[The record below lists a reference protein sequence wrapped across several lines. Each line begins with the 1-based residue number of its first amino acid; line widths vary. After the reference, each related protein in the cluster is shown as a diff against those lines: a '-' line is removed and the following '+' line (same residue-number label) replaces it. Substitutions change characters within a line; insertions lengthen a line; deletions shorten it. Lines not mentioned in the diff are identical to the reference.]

1 MSFYEKV
8 QYVSSNLNSKLDTGI
23 VSGNDVR
30 VLVDAQFLAH
40 KNDNGGNCLFGC
52 IKGEPGD
59 DFWYYYHC
67 TLYSSCLYFGSGSGE
82 RSVSVNDPL
91 ARMTID
97 YYNNSSVL
105 INGSTVISS
114 LNSVG
119 VKKNIYLFART
130 FSAQYAWSK
139 ARIYSCKIY
148 KSGSLVRDFIPAV
161 DSNGTGFLLD
171 RVNNKSYY
179 ANLTAGYEQYCQ
191 LNNITMGNYRSGDDS
206 LVIPQKGGD
215 GTVFIRYYAYE

>member
-1 MSFYEKV
+1 MSFYKKV
-8 QYVSSNLNSKLDTGI
+8 KYVSSNLNSRLDTGI

-40 KNDNGGNCLFGC
+40 IDEDGGNCIFGC
-52 IKGEPGD
+52 ISAGEPH
-59 DFWYYYHC
+59 YYYHC

-82 RSVSVNDPL
+82 RSVCVNNPL

-97 YYNNSSVL
+97 YYNNRSVL

-114 LNSVG
+114 LSSVG
-119 VKKNIYLFART
+119 VNKNIYLFARNY
-130 FSAQYAWSK
+130 SAQYAWSK

-179 ANLTAGYEQYCQ
+179 ANLTAGY
-191 LNNITMGNYRSGDDS
+191 
-206 LVIPQKGGD
+206 K
-215 GTVFIRYYAYE
+215 

>member
-1 MSFYEKV
+1 MSFYKKV
-8 QYVSSNLNSKLDTGI
+8 QYVSSNLNSKLNTGI

-40 KNDNGGNCLFGC
+40 KNEDGGNCIFGC
-52 IKGEPGD
+52 IDEGG
-59 DFWYYYHC
+59 YYHC
-67 TLYSSCLYFGSGSGE
+67 TLFEERLYFGSGSGE

-97 YYNNSSVL
+97 YYNNRTVL

-114 LNSVG
+114 LSSVG
-119 VKKNIYLFART
+119 VNKNIYLFARNY
-130 FSAQYAWSK
+130 SAQYAYSK

-171 RVNNKSYY
+171 KVNNKSYY
-179 ANLTAGYEQYCQ
+179 ANLTAGY
-191 LNNITMGNYRSGDDS
+191 
-206 LVIPQKGGD
+206 K
-215 GTVFIRYYAYE
+215 

>member
-1 MSFYEKV
+1 MENRRRMMSFYKKV

-30 VLVDAQFLAH
+30 VLVDAQFLSLTAD
-40 KNDNGGNCLFGC
+40 KDGNCIFGC
-52 IKGEPGD
+52 IDEGG
-59 DFWYYYHC
+59 YYHC
-67 TLYSSCLYFGSGSGE
+67 TLWNSRLYFGSGSGE

-97 YYNNSSVL
+97 YYNNRSVL
-105 INGSTVISS
+105 INGSTVLSS
-114 LNSVG
+114 LSSVG
-119 VKKNIYLFART
+119 VSKNIYLFARN

-139 ARIYSCKIY
+139 ARLYSCKIY

-171 RVNNKSYY
+171 KVNNKSYY
-179 ANLTAGYEQYCQ
+179 ANLTFGYE
-191 LNNITMGNYRSGDDS
+191 
-206 LVIPQKGGD
+206 
-215 GTVFIRYYAYE
+215 